1 MKILCFILNQV
12 FSDYRCEY
20 KIWQMIVDPKYNQLI
35 DAVEID
41 KTIFFPPYRS
51 FEKINKSGRT

>member
-1 MKILCFILNQV
+1 
-12 FSDYRCEY
+12 
-20 KIWQMIVDPKYNQLI
+20 MIVDPKKYNQLI

-41 KTIFFPPYRS
+41 KTILFPYRS

>member
-12 FSDYRCEY
+12 FLIIDEY
-20 KIWQMIVDPKYNQLI
+20 KIWQMIVDPEKYNQLI

-41 KTIFFPPYRS
+41 KTIFFFLHRS
-51 FEKINKSGRT
+51 FEKNQ